1 MKEQQQKNENNYMK
15 IIGLSKQI
23 NGFNIIN
30 NFNLKLFPDDIFCLL
45 GLNEKEKACLIEMIL
60 GLITPEEGDVFLY
73 GESLLK
79 NKNIIYDNIR
89 FCPNENIFYEDLAI
103 KENLEFIYNLKGAQP
118 DDSEINKLIS
128 YLNLD
133 PLKDSNLLSKEDQR
147 LVNFALSIIEGKKV
161 IILDE
166 PTKQIIKQSKKNLI
180 WDYLKNN
187 QKDKIILVFTNSFQE
202 VEYLA
207 NKIGIMK
214 NGNLICSG
222 DINDIKLKYI
232 NEIKIKLLIDPNIL
246 DENDK
251 ARIFGSIKEYNSKA
265 EMKILSNKIILIIL
279 KDNKNMSLII
289 KFLEEN
295 LTNSII
301 KDYQIDNYSLEEVF
315 KKEKNLS
322 NLKENED
329 NLFIKNIQ

>member
-1 MKEQQQKNENNYMK
+1 MK

-23 NGFNIIN
+23 NGSNIIN
-30 NFNLKLFPDDIFCLL
+30 NFNLELFPDDIFCLL
-45 GLNEKEKACLIEMIL
+45 GFNDAEKASLIEMIL
-60 GLITPEEGDVFLY
+60 GLISAEEGDIFLY
-73 GESLLK
+73 GESLFK

-89 FCPNENIFYEDLAI
+89 FCPNENIFYEDSTI

-133 PLKDSNLLSKEDQR
+133 PLKDSYSLSKEDKK

-202 VEYLA
+202 AEYLA
-207 NKIGIMK
+207 NKIGIMR

-222 DINDIKLKYI
+222 EMNDIKSKYI
-232 NEIKIKLLIDPNIL
+232 NEINIKLLIDPNIFN
-246 DENDK
+246 ENDK
-251 ARIFGSIKEYNSKA
+251 ARIFESIKEYDSKA
-265 EMKILSNKIILIIL
+265 EMKRLSNKIILIIL
-279 KDNKNMSLII
+279 KDNKNMSQIT

-295 LTNSII
+295 LSNSII
-301 KDYQIDNYSLEEVF
+301 KDYEIDNYSLEEVF
-315 KKEKNLS
+315 KKVNNLS
-322 NLKENED
+322 NLKENRM
-329 NLFIKNIQ
+329 I

>member
-1 MKEQQQKNENNYMK
+1 M
-15 IIGLSKQI
+15 
-23 NGFNIIN
+23 
-30 NFNLKLFPDDIFCLL
+30 
-45 GLNEKEKACLIEMIL
+45 
-60 GLITPEEGDVFLY
+60 
-73 GESLLK
+73 
-79 NKNIIYDNIR
+79 
-89 FCPNENIFYEDLAI
+89 AI

-202 VEYLA
+202 AEYLA

-222 DINDIKLKYI
+222 EINDIKSKYI
-232 NEIKIKLLIDPNIL
+232 NEINIKLLIDPNIFNK
-246 DENDK
+246 NDK
-251 ARIFGSIKEYNSKA
+251 ARIFESIKEYDSKT
-265 EMKILSNKIILIIL
+265 EMKILSNKVILIIL
-279 KDNKNMSLII
+279 KDNKNMSQII

-315 KKEKNLS
+315 KKV
-322 NLKENED
+322 
-329 NLFIKNIQ
+329 